1 VCLSNEVIAAL
12 AGAVVGALLSPIGSW
27 FLESLR
33 EKKQRKE
40 LLADFKLELISNYR
54 NSEYNRIHAVSEPD
68 LPINRLKSEALEGLL
83 KKDWFP
89 KGLNRK
95 SKEDITGIS
104 KAIEDVNRG
113 IVYRED
119 PRVIAN
125 EDLFKKLNKVIQN
138 DSQTLS
144 DSISRLNRL
153 NLDGLGEFL
162 ALAF

>member
-1 VCLSNEVIAAL
+1 
-12 AGAVVGALLSPIGSW
+12 
-27 FLESLR
+27 
-33 EKKQRKE
+33 
-40 LLADFKLELISNYR
+40 
-54 NSEYNRIHAVSEPD
+54 
-68 LPINRLKSEALEGLL
+68 L

>member
-89 KGLNRK
+89 KGWNRK
-95 SKEDITGIS
+95 SKMRLPAFQKLLKMS
-104 KAIEDVNRG
+104 IEVSYIEKILVLLQMRT
-113 IVYRED
+113 YLR
-119 PRVIAN
+119 
-125 EDLFKKLNKVIQN
+125 
-138 DSQTLS
+138 S
-144 DSISRLNRL
+144 
-153 NLDGLGEFL
+153 
-162 ALAF
+162 